1 MKKIIALF
9 SLIVLASC
17 GGDKADSEEQIKLV
31 TEKDKLS
38 YSFGAEQVSQMAND
52 PNFKSMDLKM
62 LEDGF
67 SEGLKYEAATLDPE
81 CKDVLQKLFGPYG
94 QDFEVAYAKDGS
106 KCIGKVIGFE
116 FMKFCKSMGG
126 ESQIDLEMVKIGFK
140 QGLQKKDTL
149 IKSTER
155 LALINTFI
163 SGLNQSSSAKMME
176 KAKKMSN
183 IKTLSGGILIQTI
196 EEGKGGSPTADDD
209 VEANYILTNAKGDTI
224 ESSFAIQKMQG
235 TKEAPK
241 FNLNGVIQGWK
252 QSFPSLKKGGKYRL
266 YVPAELAYGDQKG
279 ALCFYI
285 EFINFGKAGTLV
297 KPQSQQPSM

>member
-1 MKKIIALF
+1 
-9 SLIVLASC
+9 
-17 GGDKADSEEQIKLV
+17 
-31 TEKDKLS
+31 
-38 YSFGAEQVSQMAND
+38 
-52 PNFKSMDLKM
+52 
-62 LEDGF
+62 
-67 SEGLKYEAATLDPE
+67 
-81 CKDVLQKLFGPYG
+81 
-94 QDFEVAYAKDGS
+94 
-106 KCIGKVIGFE
+106 
-116 FMKFCKSMGG
+116 MGG
-126 ESQIDLEMVKIGFK
+126 ESQIDLEMVKVGFN

-163 SGLNQSSSAKMME
+163 SGLNQSSSAKMMD
-176 KAKKMSN
+176 KAKKMPN
-183 IKTLSGGILIQTI
+183 IKTLPGGILIQTI
-196 EEGKGGSPTADDD
+196 EEGRGGSPTAEDD

-297 KPQSQQPSM
+297 KPQPQQPTM